1 MLKRYEMIIQRAS
14 GKEYKYMRAV
24 QISSLVGLAEDMM
37 EDDWS
42 IKHIFIRDMNSTEI
56 EIVK

>member
-14 GKEYKYMRAV
+14 GKEYKYFRAV
-24 QISSLVGLAEDMM
+24 QINSLIGMAEDMLQ
-37 EDDWS
+37 DDWS
-42 IKHIFIRDMNSTEI
+42 IKHIMIRDMHSSEI

>member
-1 MLKRYEMIIQRAS
+1 MLKKYAMIIQRAS

-42 IKHIFIRDMNSTEI
+42 IKHIFIRDMNSTEM